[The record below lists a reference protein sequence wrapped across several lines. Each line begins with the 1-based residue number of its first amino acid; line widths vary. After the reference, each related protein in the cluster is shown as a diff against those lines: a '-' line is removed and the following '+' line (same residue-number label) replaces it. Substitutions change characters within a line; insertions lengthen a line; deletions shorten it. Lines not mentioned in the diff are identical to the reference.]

1 MWLSSRSIKRTLP
14 FLPFF
19 AGVLFFASLSRPLEA
34 QGFFSR
40 LSWSAA
46 GSILFFPEDN
56 GMYSDPMPVLPSPG
70 MAAAYP
76 VYGPMWA
83 ELTLDLYF
91 THYGY
96 SDPLGR
102 AVPYA
107 IENRS
112 AQVWAFVLGAQA
124 VARFSPAPLIDLRAY
139 GGFAADM
146 RLVLL
151 AEDLNEGL
159 DKIDEITAE
168 TDKVRSYFWGQGR
181 WFLPLIGSGLDFNLN
196 DRFKLGMDVRMWIP
210 LYKLWTGEGFM
221 KIDGWRFGAG
231 VRLSFK

>member
-1 MWLSSRSIKRTLP
+1 MKRTLP
-14 FLPFF
+14 FLFF
-19 AGVLFFASLSRPLEA
+19 FFGALFFLSLSRPLEA
-34 QGFFSR
+34 QSFFSR
-40 LSWSAA
+40 LSWSAG

-56 GMYSDPMPVLPSPG
+56 GMRSDPMPILPSPG
-70 MAAAYP
+70 MGAAYP
-76 VYGPMWA
+76 VYGPLWA

-96 SDPLGR
+96 DDTLGR

-124 VARFSPAPLIDLRAY
+124 VGRFTLTPLVDLRAY

-151 AEDLNEGL
+151 AEDLNEGI
-159 DKIDEITAE
+159 DKVGAIRAE
-168 TDKVRSYFWGQGR
+168 TDRVRNYFWGRGR
-181 WFLPLIGSGLDFNLN
+181 WFLPLIGTGADFNLN
-196 DRFKLGMDVRMWIP
+196 ERFKLGIDLRMWIP

-221 KIDGWRFGAG
+221 KIDGWRFGTG
-231 VRLSFK
+231 LRLSFK

>member
-1 MWLSSRSIKRTLP
+1 MKRTFP
-14 FLPFF
+14 FLFF
-19 AGVLFFASLSRPLEA
+19 LFGVLFFLFPSRPREA

-40 LSWSAA
+40 LSWSAG

-56 GMYSDPMPVLPSPG
+56 GMRSDPMPILPSPG
-70 MAAAYP
+70 MGVAYP

-96 SDPLGR
+96 DYVLGR

-112 AQVWAFVLGAQA
+112 SQVWAFVLGAQA
-124 VARFSPAPLIDLRAY
+124 VALFSPTPLIDIRAY

-159 DKIDEITAE
+159 DRIDEITAE
-168 TDKVRSYFWGQGR
+168 TDNVRSYFWGQGR
-181 WFLPLIGSGLDFNLN
+181 WFLPLLGSGVDFNLN
-196 DRFKLGMDVRMWIP
+196 EWFKLGMDVRMWIP

-221 KIDGWRFGAG
+221 KIDGWRFGVG

>member
-1 MWLSSRSIKRTLP
+1 MKRTLP
-14 FLPFF
+14 FLFF
-19 AGVLFFASLSRPLEA
+19 FFGAFFFLFSSRPLEA

-40 LSWSAA
+40 LSWSAG

-56 GMYSDPMPVLPSPG
+56 GMDSDPMPVLPSPG
-70 MAAAYP
+70 LAVAYP

-96 SDPLGR
+96 KDELGR
-102 AVPYA
+102 AIPEA
-107 IENRS
+107 IEKRS
-112 AQVWAFVLGAQA
+112 SQVWAFVLGAQA
-124 VARFSPAPLIDLRAY
+124 VARFSPTSLIDLRAY

-159 DKIDEITAE
+159 DDLDGLRGVTN
-168 TDKVRSYFWGQGR
+168 KVRNYFWGQGR
-181 WFLPLIGSGLDFNLN
+181 WFLPLIGSGIDFNLN
-196 DRFKLGMDVRMWIP
+196 ERFKLGMDVRMWIP
-210 LYKLWTGEGFM
+210 LYKLWTDEGFF
-221 KIDGWRFGAG
+221 KIDGWRFGTG